1 MDNWQK
7 DYMNAKAVEVTYNKL
22 VQDQLNH
29 YARIFYNIA
38 YEKYKID
45 KSLDK
50 KVSFN
55 QPDINEIYQL
65 AKDSAELSNLKGDGY
80 SLHCNDTDVSFTS
93 YQLQKK
99 VNDIYDSYIKCCE
112 ITIKSIFIFVILI
125 ILIFAAKLSV

>member
-7 DYMNAKAVEVTYNKL
+7 DYMNAKAAEVTHNKL

-50 KVSFN
+50 KVVFN

-65 AKDSAELSNLKGDGY
+65 AKDSAELSNLKGDGFR
-80 SLHCNDTDVSFTS
+80 LHCKDTDISFTS
-93 YQLQKK
+93 YQLQNK
-99 VNDIYDSYIKCCE
+99 VNDIRDFYIGRRE
-112 ITIKSIFIFVILI
+112 MTIKSIFIFVVLI
-125 ILIFAAKLSV
+125 IIIFAVKLSV

>member
-7 DYMNAKAVEVTYNKL
+7 DYMNAKAVEVTHNKL
-22 VQDQLNH
+22 VQNQLNH

-50 KVSFN
+50 KVVFN
-55 QPDINEIYQL
+55 QPDINEIYRL
-65 AKDSAELSNLKGDGY
+65 AKDSAELSNLKGGMY
-80 SLHCNDTDVSFTS
+80 RLHCNDTDVSFTF
-93 YQLQKK
+93 YQLEKK
-99 VNDIYDSYIKCCE
+99 VNDIYDSYIKRRE
-112 ITIKSIFIFVILI
+112 ITIKSIFIFVTLI